1 LIGRGLLFFLHA
13 HGKTL
18 PNLPIPNPVAYYDS
32 FTLIVN
38 WYNTRPPSTR
48 KYFELSFL
56 LPPSTFIIQRDA
68 YDLSLE
74 KQLSK
79 NLQNKQTFKAI
90 KL

>member
-1 LIGRGLLFFLHA
+1 MHILEILDESVTSTHTLNQNPYLAHEASCGR
-13 HGKTL
+13 
-18 PNLPIPNPVAYYDS
+18 
-32 FTLIVN
+32 FTRIVN
-38 WYNTRPPSTR
+38 WYSTLPPSTL

-56 LPPSTFIIQRDA
+56 LPQSTFIIQRDA

-79 NLQNKQTFKAI
+79 NLYNKQTFKAI

>member
-1 LIGRGLLFFLHA
+1 
-13 HGKTL
+13 
-18 PNLPIPNPVAYYDS
+18 
-32 FTLIVN
+32 VN
-38 WYNTRPPSTR
+38 WYSTLPPCAR

-56 LPPSTFIIQRDA
+56 LPPSPFIIQRDA

-74 KQLSK
+74 KQLSY